1 MAGTLEL
8 VAAVSRS
15 ASLPGRKT
23 LTAAPALAAE
33 LTTMARNTWAVMLAT
48 IDVAVDPAAP
58 PGTWHLTHGGTQL
71 AEGRVTTG
79 D

>member
-1 MAGTLEL
+1 MSACLARTAEGWCLVTPAGPIRL
-8 VAAVSRS
+8 
-15 ASLPGRKT
+15 G
-23 LTAAPALAAE
+23 LTAP
-33 LTTMARNTWAVMLAT
+33 TMARNTWAVMLAT

-58 PGTWHLTHGGTQL
+58 PGTWRLTHGGTQL